1 MSLAILLARVNQPD
15 LIGLPD
21 WQVADL
27 LNAPDPS
34 LPPVMVAF
42 SCRSIAEPAVL
53 SGELAML
60 RIVARL
66 GHFPADV
73 APGNQSI
80 PIPTPGL
87 IAIGTM
93 LDAVD
98 RDLRVDP
105 NVPGAVGQVMALLG
119 ALEDMGLLLPATKAA
134 ILAGT
139 VKIPSWAE
147 SNGIE
152 VTARSVGLER
162 GSV

>member
-1 MSLAILLARVNQPD
+1 MTLLSERLQQPD
-15 LIGLPD
+15 MTALSD
-21 WQVADL
+21 VQAANA
-27 LNAPDPS
+27 LNAPDAT
-34 LPPVMVAF
+34 LPAVPVEF
-42 SCRSIAEPAVL
+42 SCRAIAEPAVL

-105 NVPGAVGQVMALLG
+105 NAPGAAGRVMALLG